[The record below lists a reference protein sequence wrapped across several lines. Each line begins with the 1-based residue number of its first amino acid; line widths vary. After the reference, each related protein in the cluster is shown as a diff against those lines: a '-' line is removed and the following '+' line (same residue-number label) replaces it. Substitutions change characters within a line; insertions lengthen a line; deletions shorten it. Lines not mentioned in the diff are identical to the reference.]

1 MMVVNFDFFGSQY
14 RLFNCYA
21 PADKNERA
29 EFLEVLKFNL
39 PGRIKTIV
47 AGDLNCIRSVGDR
60 VGSGETKLD
69 STSRIL
75 NQIVTD
81 FGLQDAA
88 LAAGKTSERVVFGK
102 GVWKLNVELLEDVDV
117 LERFRVEYAGWVCR
131 KRGFV
136 DLLEWWDWAKR
147 RISGFFRNL
156 AYEKRCLQR
165 EEEEKWKVR
174 LQYLVKMKE
183 WGYEVEEELEEARQ
197 RMKGMLMER
206 GKRIVYQAKVRDLE
220 EGESCSRFFFKKVVS
235 SRDVLESVVV
245 DEKEVVGSEVVE
257 EVQKFYV
264 DLYGGGNVV
273 SDVEMEE
280 YCDEVLEECL
290 DPLEVQQLKES
301 VATEEPLLRY
311 VQRDKVVKGFVVPG
325 GGGEQVKYL
334 AYMDDVAFVGGSQAD
349 IDRVN
354 LHVKVFCG
362 MSGMAVNWEK
372 SQLVSFGRPV
382 PLNVEKVPV
391 SEEIKV
397 LGVVFDAEM
406 KGRKTLDEVKGK
418 VSYARQNKE
427 MLLNLCEHRGIE
439 TVSGQTKEQLVRALE
454 EHDEA
459 ERARASTSAGAAHDT
474 PEEESLPPQDASGDD
489 VLDDPP
495 NTGMTSLE
503 ADLQLLGSAEPELR
517 LKLILENRQAE
528 REIRQAQREQ
538 AAQRLQAERES
549 AERQHQLELAKLQQ
563 QNRSAGPAE
572 REGERVH
579 RIPLDKFPAMDKDS
593 DIDTFLQGFE
603 RTCRQYGVPREQWA
617 RYLTPG
623 LRGKALEAFVS
634 LPQEEETDFEAIK
647 KAIIARY
654 HLTPEVY
661 RKRFRTVQ
669 RGPNDSYLDHA
680 CNLRTA
686 FQQWL
691 KGLSV
696 ETFDALQELII
707 KDQFLHT
714 CPVEVR
720 QFVRDREPKT
730 VDEAAK
736 VADAYTSNR
745 ASDFR
750 RTTAPSW
757 KGEKPARPSP
767 LSTQRSQVPQPPGGR
782 TATVDTRR
790 CFACNKPGHISATC
804 PEKKKEAPNSGGARN
819 ALCATRNAGS
829 YAENLQ
835 PVTVGDTVTTGLRDT
850 GAEVTLVHPQL
861 VNPEEYIPGKT
872 MAVKGVGGVTPAI
885 PTALVHLDWGAGSGM
900 KEVGVTDAIPTNVL
914 LGTDLGR
921 LFATGR

>member
-1 MMVVNFDFFGSQY
+1 
-14 RLFNCYA
+14 
-21 PADKNERA
+21 
-29 EFLEVLKFNL
+29 
-39 PGRIKTIV
+39 
-47 AGDLNCIRSVGDR
+47 
-60 VGSGETKLD
+60 
-69 STSRIL
+69 
-75 NQIVTD
+75 
-81 FGLQDAA
+81 
-88 LAAGKTSERVVFGK
+88 
-102 GVWKLNVELLEDVDV
+102 
-117 LERFRVEYAGWVCR
+117 
-131 KRGFV
+131 
-136 DLLEWWDWAKR
+136 
-147 RISGFFRNL
+147 
-156 AYEKRCLQR
+156 
-165 EEEEKWKVR
+165 
-174 LQYLVKMKE
+174 
-183 WGYEVEEELEEARQ
+183 
-197 RMKGMLMER
+197 
-206 GKRIVYQAKVRDLE
+206 
-220 EGESCSRFFFKKVVS
+220 
-235 SRDVLESVVV
+235 
-245 DEKEVVGSEVVE
+245 
-257 EVQKFYV
+257 
-264 DLYGGGNVV
+264 
-273 SDVEMEE
+273 
-280 YCDEVLEECL
+280 
-290 DPLEVQQLKES
+290 
-301 VATEEPLLRY
+301 
-311 VQRDKVVKGFVVPG
+311 
-325 GGGEQVKYL
+325 
-334 AYMDDVAFVGGSQAD
+334 
-349 IDRVN
+349 
-354 LHVKVFCG
+354 
-362 MSGMAVNWEK
+362 
-372 SQLVSFGRPV
+372 
-382 PLNVEKVPV
+382 
-391 SEEIKV
+391 
-397 LGVVFDAEM
+397 
-406 KGRKTLDEVKGK
+406 
-418 VSYARQNKE
+418 SYARQNKE
-427 MLLNLCEHRGIE
+427 ILLNLCEHKGIE

-459 ERARASTSAGAAHDT
+459 ERARASTSADAAHDT
-474 PEEESLPPQDASGDD
+474 PEEESLPPQDASGDN

-495 NTGMTSLE
+495 NTEMTSLE

-517 LKLILENRQAE
+517 LKLILEHRQAE

-730 VDEAAK
+730 VDEVAK

-804 PEKKKEAPNSGGARN
+804 PEKKKDAPNSGGARN

-921 LFATGR
+921 LSLSRSVLMCMRKLSTSSFSVDLAPEQACGGEWRKTHWDPEAFHFPSTDKCSLQDILQNFVSNWCEGMLNKTKEEIL

>member
-1 MMVVNFDFFGSQY
+1 M
-14 RLFNCYA
+14 
-21 PADKNERA
+21 P
-29 EFLEVLKFNL
+29 
-39 PGRIKTIV
+39 
-47 AGDLNCIRSVGDR
+47 
-60 VGSGETKLD
+60 
-69 STSRIL
+69 
-75 NQIVTD
+75 
-81 FGLQDAA
+81 
-88 LAAGKTSERVVFGK
+88 
-102 GVWKLNVELLEDVDV
+102 
-117 LERFRVEYAGWVCR
+117 
-131 KRGFV
+131 
-136 DLLEWWDWAKR
+136 
-147 RISGFFRNL
+147 
-156 AYEKRCLQR
+156 
-165 EEEEKWKVR
+165 
-174 LQYLVKMKE
+174 
-183 WGYEVEEELEEARQ
+183 
-197 RMKGMLMER
+197 
-206 GKRIVYQAKVRDLE
+206 
-220 EGESCSRFFFKKVVS
+220 
-235 SRDVLESVVV
+235 
-245 DEKEVVGSEVVE
+245 
-257 EVQKFYV
+257 
-264 DLYGGGNVV
+264 
-273 SDVEMEE
+273 
-280 YCDEVLEECL
+280 
-290 DPLEVQQLKES
+290 
-301 VATEEPLLRY
+301 
-311 VQRDKVVKGFVVPG
+311 
-325 GGGEQVKYL
+325 
-334 AYMDDVAFVGGSQAD
+334 
-349 IDRVN
+349 
-354 LHVKVFCG
+354 
-362 MSGMAVNWEK
+362 
-372 SQLVSFGRPV
+372 
-382 PLNVEKVPV
+382 
-391 SEEIKV
+391 
-397 LGVVFDAEM
+397 
-406 KGRKTLDEVKGK
+406 
-418 VSYARQNKE
+418 
-427 MLLNLCEHRGIE
+427 
-439 TVSGQTKEQLVRALE
+439 
-454 EHDEA
+454 
-459 ERARASTSAGAAHDT
+459 
-474 PEEESLPPQDASGDD
+474 
-489 VLDDPP
+489 
-495 NTGMTSLE
+495 SLE
-503 ADLQLLGSAEPELR
+503 ADLQLLNSADPELR
-517 LKLILENRQAE
+517 LKLILLHRQAE
-528 REIRQAQREQ
+528 EGRAERRRQAESER
-538 AAQRLQAERES
+538 RRAEEGR

-686 FQQWL
+686 FQQWV
-691 KGLSV
+691 KGLAV

-921 LFATGR
+921 LITDQMAYIVFPTSFYTLRFQMFFLLSLNAKGLNIPEKWSRDMRKQKATIMLVQETNFKKNNAPKLMDILTWLSSVIRSTLKLKGLPP